1 MQFYPHDTKGKNI
14 RALYQSEKWCE
25 SLNQEHRVQM
35 APYNGKHYY
44 IFEPITLMDH
54 PDSHIVVPIFF
65 YQYQDEI
72 WGKCF
77 CAKFSRPN
85 QSGNMIFY
93 IRANIGYNDQD
104 LLDIPVRKF
113 NKLYSEIRHQD
124 GSLLMSKCD
133 NLLYEHGTPIGA
145 DPIRIPNPWRERA
158 GKKIIRHVPI
168 TLYSDDTSGNQSK
181 RWNKHI
187 SYYFT
192 LGGLPPEMTNMEYN
206 CHFIATSNVASAL
219 EIGEPIV
226 AEINHLATQGSIA
239 FDAGLKHEV
248 LYMVVPLAFL
258 ADSPMSAEITS
269 TFNPGQANNPCR
281 MCHLSTQS
289 KEHRCSLEFLRAFF
303 GLTALPVAR
312 KWHETKSRSHELWE
326 LYYTKSKNQ
335 FKLKTAE
342 YGLKDQITHRLMEL
356 HTQKVHERVRI
367 AQLAEHSHPR
377 IFNSYLELASFD
389 GCNHTPVEILHV
401 VLLGCVKYLMADL
414 MTNRIPKSKLKEVEA
429 RLRSF
434 NTDALNFPQLQATY
448 MMAHH
453 RSFIGK
459 DFQIILQVAAFVLF
473 PYMTEDMKNVWYS
486 MCFMSSMV
494 FQTVI
499 PDMETYIQQ
508 LEGVIREFM
517 YHISKMSGRWS
528 NKPKI
533 HMLLHLPQSI
543 RRFGPPILF
552 ATEKFENYNGIVRTA
567 SIHSNR
573 QAPSH
578 DLALTFSNYHI
589 ERLLYSGAYLHDSKT
604 GEYFQAKP
612 NVTNIF
618 KSNVLIQK
626 LFGYNS
632 TLVNPM
638 KSYPCLHSNK
648 PNIPEAELEPI
659 PEALTARPTQTAV
672 LDKYLLSI

>member
-1 MQFYPHDTKGKNI
+1 MAPNNHPGFEANLDQDGRYLYRCVICKSKWAKESNIPLHLQTRTHMNKLTELQSFQNAMAQSNSQTHGSSLSLPHVWNQVPADPQVEIPDHNLGSLQMGPEEPQTVDVDMNDSAAFGFGSEDQEEVMGGDQGMLQWVHDALMAGLMEDEVLNPGQEDDDDDEQSEATMENSNWFPFRSKGLRVILRVWGMKLPHWDSIKQNRDTIRKTLDVKINKHVSIFNNTCYYLILNDLIGHELANPIVHPHMQFYPHDTKGKNI
-14 RALYQSEKWCE
+14 RALYQSEKWRE
-25 SLNQEHRVQM
+25 SLNREHRVQM

-44 IFEPITLMDH
+44 IFEPTTLMDH

-77 CAKFSRPN
+77 RAKFSRPN
-85 QSGNMIFY
+85 QSGNMTFN
-93 IRANIGYNDQD
+93 IRANIGYNNQD

-133 NLLYEHGTPIGA
+133 NLLYEHGAPIGA
-145 DPIRIPNPWRERA
+145 DPICIPNPWRERA
-158 GKKIIRHVPI
+158 
-168 TLYSDDTSGNQSK
+168 GNQSK

-303 GLTALPVAR
+303 GLPALPVAR
-312 KWHETKSRSHELWE
+312 KWHETKSQSHELWE

-389 GCNHTPVEILHV
+389 GCNDTPVEILHV

-429 RLRSF
+429 RLQSF
-434 NTDALNFPQLQATY
+434 NIDALNFPQLQATY

-453 RSFIGK
+453 
-459 DFQIILQVAAFVLF
+459 
-473 PYMTEDMKNVWYS
+473 
-486 MCFMSSMV
+486 
-494 FQTVI
+494 
-499 PDMETYIQQ
+499 
-508 LEGVIREFM
+508 
-517 YHISKMSGRWS
+517 
-528 NKPKI
+528 
-533 HMLLHLPQSI
+533 
-543 RRFGPPILF
+543 
-552 ATEKFENYNGIVRTA
+552 
-567 SIHSNR
+567 
-573 QAPSH
+573 
-578 DLALTFSNYHI
+578 
-589 ERLLYSGAYLHDSKT
+589 
-604 GEYFQAKP
+604 
-612 NVTNIF
+612 
-618 KSNVLIQK
+618 
-626 LFGYNS
+626 
-632 TLVNPM
+632 
-638 KSYPCLHSNK
+638 
-648 PNIPEAELEPI
+648 
-659 PEALTARPTQTAV
+659 
-672 LDKYLLSI
+672 